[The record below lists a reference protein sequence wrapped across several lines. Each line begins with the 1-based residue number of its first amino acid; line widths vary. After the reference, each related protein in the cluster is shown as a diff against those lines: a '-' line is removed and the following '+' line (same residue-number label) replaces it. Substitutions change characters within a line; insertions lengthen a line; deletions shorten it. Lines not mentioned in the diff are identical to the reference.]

1 MVEEAGYLS
10 ICDFAF
16 NTVFM
21 VVSGG
26 RVVNGSH
33 ADGDGRWW
41 TSVLQRAST
50 AGDETSARHASAETE
65 EHTSC

>member
-33 ADGDGRWW
+33 ADGDGRW
-41 TSVLQRAST
+41 
-50 AGDETSARHASAETE
+50 
-65 EHTSC
+65 